1 MKFSMLSIS
10 WRLAVFATLISRLG
24 ICLEFDCPLLPQPQ
38 PAMTVY
44 ELKPQ
49 HIKVVMALGDS
60 VTAGALR
67 SKCSR
72 PVRYLRIYVIVVVCA
87 LECSGF
93 GMMGSHGINV
103 ISDLSE
109 YRVSEGRFEL

>member
-1 MKFSMLSIS
+1 MKFSMPCNGWS
-10 WRLAVFATLISRLG
+10 LAVFAALLSQFG

-60 VTAGALR
+60 VTAGR
-67 SKCSR
+67 C
-72 PVRYLRIYVIVVVCA
+72 VCLA
-87 LECSGF
+87 KLAQ
-93 GMMGSHGINV
+93 V
-103 ISDLSE
+103 T
-109 YRVSEGRFEL
+109 